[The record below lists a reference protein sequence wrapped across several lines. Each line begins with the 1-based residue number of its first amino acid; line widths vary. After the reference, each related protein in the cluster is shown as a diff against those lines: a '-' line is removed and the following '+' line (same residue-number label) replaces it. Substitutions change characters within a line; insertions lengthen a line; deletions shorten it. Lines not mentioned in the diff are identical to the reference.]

1 MKTNNIIV
9 FAPLRGWYA
18 GSSGRYSTAGVFAP
32 LRGWYQVFSVHAPH
46 REVFAPLRG
55 WYTKYITEYRKME
68 ELNA

>member
-32 LRGWYQVFSVHAPH
+32 LRGWYYDV
-46 REVFAPLRG
+46 RL
-55 WYTKYITEYRKME
+55 
-68 ELNA
+68 

>member
-32 LRGWYQVFSVHAPH
+32 LRGWY
-46 REVFAPLRG
+46 
-55 WYTKYITEYRKME
+55 TKYITEYRKME